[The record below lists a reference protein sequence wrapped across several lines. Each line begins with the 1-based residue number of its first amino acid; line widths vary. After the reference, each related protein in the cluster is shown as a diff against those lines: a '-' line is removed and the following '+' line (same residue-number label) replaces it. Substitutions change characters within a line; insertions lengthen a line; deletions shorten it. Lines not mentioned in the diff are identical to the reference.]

1 METGDRMALAQVYAT
16 VAVAGQLA
24 GLTAEVNLARGE
36 LANIRAVLENRS
48 PCSPDDR
55 HGLDRRLLTWIS
67 APATNTGGEQVPA
80 QRGHEYVPA
89 SAETRWD
96 SRLHRGAVVMVC
108 GGDDSAGGWSAR
120 KR

>member
-48 PCSPDDR
+48 P
-55 HGLDRRLLTWIS
+55 
-67 APATNTGGEQVPA
+67 
-80 QRGHEYVPA
+80 
-89 SAETRWD
+89 
-96 SRLHRGAVVMVC
+96 
-108 GGDDSAGGWSAR
+108 
-120 KR
+120 